1 MVICRNPWASVA
13 AAGSLRK
20 LSYCKLQESVGIRG
34 LSWLFW
40 DASALIIGG
49 IRGHPFYCAQ
59 LVAHA
64 RCIPADGNATMHAKH
79 FGAICS
85 QLTD

>member
-34 LSWLFW
+34 CSWFFEE
-40 DASALIIGG
+40 ALVLQFAG
-49 IRGHPFYCAQ
+49 IRGHPWLQ
-59 LVAHA
+59 LV
-64 RCIPADGNATMHAKH
+64 
-79 FGAICS
+79 
-85 QLTD
+85 L